1 MTEALT
7 SDVACASILT
17 GLLNSCE
24 VDADQLEVALRI
36 RDVNAF
42 HSPLNVVLVKWAAL
56 GLEA

>member
-36 RDVNAF
+36 RYV
-42 HSPLNVVLVKWAAL
+42 
-56 GLEA
+56 